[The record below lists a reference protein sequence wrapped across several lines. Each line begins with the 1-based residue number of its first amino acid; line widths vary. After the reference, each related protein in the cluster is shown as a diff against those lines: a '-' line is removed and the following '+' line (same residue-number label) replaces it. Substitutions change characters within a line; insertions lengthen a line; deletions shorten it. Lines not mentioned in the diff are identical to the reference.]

1 MLKLKILCSQ
11 KEDTLQIESKKIY
24 VSITELP
31 YLNDLRVTTGDEGII
46 IQYKVSG
53 QSPEVQR
60 IDWRKDGQVLN
71 TNVCKYIGGSINDSS
86 LTIRS
91 PTEEDKG
98 NYSCII
104 TNAVGSVSKD
114 VILSNFHVF
123 Y

>member
-60 IDWRKDGQVLN
+60 IDWRKDGKVLN